1 MSMHPTTKWLIQPS
15 LKYDALCFLN
25 TLTGDPF
32 YLEYYEEEYARFRHM
47 IAPETQAALSNLKRT
62 VKDEGGSIISALLC
76 RYFSTVDDEMLDD
89 MISRIRDDSSTLA
102 DALLGPYY
110 YNKKQLFEASRES
123 LVTIL
128 AFLES
133 IGFQAYWQREI
144 LPKVEVRIATL
155 RSELTGYNAIA
166 EAETYLGYSLPSDEI
181 AVYVLY
187 YTRPHGIK
195 LVGTR
200 FLTDL
205 TWDTTIVAHNAV
217 HEMMHPPYDLES
229 SEDLRDA
236 ILSLRG
242 DRFLMQRFD
251 NHNKDYGYNS
261 FESFIEE
268 SCVRALDQVICEK
281 WGIAQEPRERWFYED
296 GGMHVFAPCIYSVMR
311 EEQYNS
317 KGETFADFLLRILRT
332 KLAPGNI
339 EEHYY
344 RFYTVFRP
352 SQEVLP
358 GQ

>member
-1 MSMHPTTKWLIQPS
+1 MHLTTKWLVQPS
-15 LKYDALCFLN
+15 FKYDALCFLN

-32 YLEYYEEEYARFRHM
+32 YLEIYEEEYARFKPM
-47 IAPETQAALSNLKRT
+47 ITPEVSAALAKLKRT
-62 VKDEGGSIISALLC
+62 VKGEGGSIISALLC
-76 RYFSTVDDEMLDD
+76 RYFSTVDDETLDD
-89 MISRIRDDSSTLA
+89 MLARLRDKSSTLA
-102 DALLGPYY
+102 DAHLGPYY
-110 YNKKQLFEASRES
+110 YNKKPLFEASLES

-128 AFLES
+128 AFLKS
-133 IGFQAYWQREI
+133 LDFQAYWQREI
-144 LPKVEVRIATL
+144 LPNVEARIATL
-155 RSELTGYNAIA
+155 RNELAEYNAIA
-166 EAETYLGYSLPSDEI
+166 QAETYLGYSLPSDQI
-181 AVYVLY
+181 TVYVLY

-205 TWDTTIVAHNAV
+205 TWDSTIVAHNAV

-242 DRFLMQRFD
+242 DAFLMERFD

-281 WGIAQEPRERWFYED
+281 WGIAQEPHERWFYED
-296 GGMHVFAPCIYSVMR
+296 GGMHVFAPCLYSVMR

-317 KGETFADFLLRILRT
+317 KGEAFVGFLLRALRT
-332 KLAPGNI
+332 TLAPGNI
-339 EEHYY
+339 EDRY
-344 RFYTVFRP
+344 RAFYSAYQPDEEALR
-352 SQEVLP
+352 SQ
-358 GQ
+358 